1 MIDTRR
7 KPSQADIAWLVL
19 AAGVAVYEVLAD
31 ELLSEAAERYRKYH
45 PLLTHSVI
53 AVVAGH
59 LSGVVPTPI
68 DLMARRG
75 PLARSAVFVGRRM
88 RVLDPVVREL
98 IGLVLR

>member
-1 MIDTRR
+1 MATDR
-7 KPSQADIAWLVL
+7 KASQADVAWLALTV
-19 AAGVAVYEVLAD
+19 GVVIYELLAD
-31 ELLSEAAERYRKYH
+31 ELLSEAVERYRKYH
-45 PLLTHSVI
+45 PLLTQSVI